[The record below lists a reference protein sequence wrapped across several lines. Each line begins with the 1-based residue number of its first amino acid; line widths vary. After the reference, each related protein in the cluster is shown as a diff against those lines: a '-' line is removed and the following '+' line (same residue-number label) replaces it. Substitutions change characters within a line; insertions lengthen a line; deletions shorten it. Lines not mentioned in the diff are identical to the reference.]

1 MTLRIDPDLKIFFQ
15 KAATEENRSLS
26 NFIINAVLT
35 YIKDHKDITW
45 KKPEKQPY
53 GDGMVHQKRHPKY
66 THSLID
72 SCAFDPGG
80 EEEKCSRRLLARSD
94 AGDLVIEIA
103 HSVQKEID
111 HPNTPSDV
119 KALARTLIYSI
130 ETSLTPDLHRRRAE
144 IRRLIRGNA
153 AKGKHENDADHIF
166 DLYKHGGGYFI
177 TTDNRLLSLAGILF
191 SKYFVT
197 VLRPSD
203 YEALL

>member
-1 MTLRIDPDLKIFFQ
+1 
-15 KAATEENRSLS
+15 
-26 NFIINAVLT
+26 V
-35 YIKDHKDITW
+35 HK
-45 KKPEKQPY
+45 Q
-53 GDGMVHQKRHPKY
+53 RHPKY
-66 THSLID
+66 THSFID

-94 AGDLVIEIA
+94 DGELVIAIA

-111 HPNTPSDV
+111 HPHTPNDV

-130 ETSLTPDLHRRRAE
+130 ETSLTPDLQSRRDE

-153 AKGKHENDADHIF
+153 REGTHENDADHIF
-166 DLYKHGGGYFI
+166 NLYKHGGGYFI
-177 TTDNRLLSLAGILF
+177 TADDRLLSLSGILF

-197 VLRPSD
+197 TLKPSD